1 MSDIEQTVRL
11 TFQSHSFCGSE
22 PKKIHSI
29 NVNDHEE
36 STEVRRTPFKPEP
49 YKPETYIPRAA
60 VFVSRTYKFQH

>member
-36 STEVRRTPFKPEP
+36 STEVRRTPFKPE
-49 YKPETYIPRAA
+49 TYIPRAA